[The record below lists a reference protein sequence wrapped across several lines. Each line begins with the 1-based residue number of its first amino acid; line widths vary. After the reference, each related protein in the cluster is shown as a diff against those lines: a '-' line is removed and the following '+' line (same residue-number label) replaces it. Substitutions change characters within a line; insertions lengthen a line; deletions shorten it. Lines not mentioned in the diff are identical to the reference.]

1 MKNSSPVSPQGVAGL
16 FLGGNMSGH
25 SKWSTIKR
33 KKEKAD
39 AARGRLFTR
48 LIKELTI
55 AARQGGGDES
65 ANPRLRAAIM
75 AAKAANMPAA
85 NIERAIKR
93 GTGELPGV
101 QYEEV
106 VYEGYGPGGTA
117 IYLEVLTDNKNRTVA
132 EIRHLLSKH
141 GGSLGENGSVA
152 WMFKKVGIITVPA
165 SATNE
170 DDLMMATL
178 DAGVEDIE
186 LDGEEFRLTTSV
198 ADLEAVKK
206 ALEDAG
212 IPYERAEVTME
223 PTTTV
228 KVEGKAAESLLKLMD
243 ALEEH
248 DDIQNIYSNFDIDD
262 SLIEALNS

>member
-1 MKNSSPVSPQGVAGL
+1 
-16 FLGGNMSGH
+16 MSGH

-33 KKEKAD
+33 KKEKTD

-55 AARQGGGDES
+55 AARQGGGDEN
-65 ANPRLRAAIM
+65 ANPRLRSAIM

-106 VYEGYGPGGTA
+106 VYECYGPGGSA
-117 IYLEVLTDNKNRTVA
+117 IYVEALTDNKNRTVA

-141 GGSLGENGSVA
+141 GGSLGESGSVA
-152 WMFKKVGIITVPA
+152 WMFKKIGVITVPA
-165 SATNE
+165 SSTTE

-178 DAGVEDIE
+178 DAGAEDIE
-186 LDGEEFRLTTSV
+186 LDGDEFRLTTDPS
-198 ADLEAVKK
+198 DLEAVKS
-206 ALEDAG
+206 ALEENG
-212 IPYERAEVTME
+212 IPYTSAEIAME

-248 DDIQNIYSNFDIDD
+248 DDVQNIFSNFDIDD
-262 SLIEALNS
+262 SVIEAINS